1 MKELTVIF
9 FCTWKFAATFPV
21 AIYAME
27 MSITETLI
35 YTNTGGILGI
45 FIFTFFSDFL
55 IKIWDKYWPEK
66 LKLNRKTGKIFTK
79 RNRWYVKIKLRYG
92 LLGLVILTPV
102 ILSIPI
108 GSFLIVKYYGIKK
121 INIIYMIAGIIFW
134 SFAYTSFYTQFRTML
149 FG

>member
-1 MKELTVIF
+1 MNELTVLF

-79 RNRWYVKIKLRYG
+79 RNRWYVKIKL
-92 LLGLVILTPV
+92 LTGA
-102 ILSIPI
+102 I
-108 GSFLIVKYYGIKK
+108 
-121 INIIYMIAGIIFW
+121 
-134 SFAYTSFYTQFRTML
+134 
-149 FG
+149 

>member
-92 LLGLVILTPV
+92 LFGLVILTPV

-134 SFAYTSFYTQFRTML
+134 SFVYTLLYTYVKTIYI
-149 FG
+149 

>member
-21 AIYAME
+21 AIYAMK

-55 IKIWDKYWPEK
+55 IKTWDKYWPEK
-66 LKLNRKTGKIFTK
+66 LKFKRKTKKIFTK
-79 RNRWYVKIKLRYG
+79 RNRWYVRIKLRYG
-92 LLGLVILTPV
+92 LFGLVILTPV
-102 ILSIPI
+102 ILSIPV

-121 INIIYMIAGIIFW
+121 KSIIYMIAGIIFW
-134 SFAYTSFYTQFRTML
+134 SLAYTFFYTQFKMML
-149 FG
+149 F

>member
-92 LLGLVILTPV
+92 LFGLVILTPV

-108 GSFLIVKYYGIKK
+108 GSFLIVKYYGLKK

-134 SFAYTSFYTQFRTML
+134 SFAYTLFYTQFRTML